1 MPTSTTRIAN
11 AIMTPTEDGH
21 MPRFVRRSHAALD
34 DIYSWNQPGNLDH
47 AEIRFG
53 TIRGLQP

>member
-1 MPTSTTRIAN
+1 
-11 AIMTPTEDGH
+11 